1 MNSGRLV
8 FWGVFGL
15 TGVFGGLSCTKNS
28 PEPKS
33 SPVWRTTARSCITAN
48 TGTYPCPRMSA
59 GPPWTAH
66 QRAQAAISRPTG
78 RDQLSDRAQS
88 GGQVLP
94 CKYTSRCACTGDGEP
109 SISVFRGYQG
119 RSSDLRAYTTGRD
132 AAARLKVFF
141 SSRRSCLRRPRA
153 PAPGEAT
160 GDGEVGASS
169 CAAASSPCAICHS
182 RPAAAC
188 ASL

>member
-8 FWGVFGL
+8 FLGSIRAHGSIWGSIVHLG
-15 TGVFGGLSCTKNS
+15 S

-48 TGTYPCPRMSA
+48 TGTYHCPRMSA

-78 RDQLSDRAQS
+78 RDQLSDRALS

-94 CKYTSRCACTGDGEP
+94 CEYTPAGAHAQATASRAFRSLGDIRPFFGFTRIYDWARCRRATEGVLLVP
-109 SISVFRGYQG
+109 AKLLPQAAGVCPGRGYG
-119 RSSDLRAYTTGRD
+119 
-132 AAARLKVFF
+132 
-141 SSRRSCLRRPRA
+141 
-153 PAPGEAT
+153 
-160 GDGEVGASS
+160 
-169 CAAASSPCAICHS
+169 
-182 RPAAAC
+182 
-188 ASL
+188 